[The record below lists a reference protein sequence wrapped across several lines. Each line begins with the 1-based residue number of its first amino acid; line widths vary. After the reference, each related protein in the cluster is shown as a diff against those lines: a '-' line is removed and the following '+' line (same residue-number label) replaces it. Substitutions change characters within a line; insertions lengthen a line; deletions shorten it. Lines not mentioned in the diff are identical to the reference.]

1 METIEAAKPEVKISN
16 LLNKGL
22 VVLTKVMAK
31 DEITL
36 SKNDM
41 IDFINFET
49 AVKFIIDCEHKA
61 EQSKIAPDIA
71 PDARSYAEAAS

>member
-1 METIEAAKPEVKISN
+1 MEEQAQDVKPEVKISN

-49 AVKFIIDCEHKA
+49 AVKFIIDCEQKA
-61 EQSKIAPDIA
+61 EQAKVESNGV
-71 PDARSYAEAAS
+71 AA